1 MGLDRT
7 ICIHRVVIDPTNPNT
22 VYAAAIGNP
31 YAEHP
36 ERGVFKTTDGGE
48 TWNKILYANDTTGC
62 ADLVMDPSNPNK
74 LIAAMWQFRRTPW
87 NLKMPGCL
95 MGNLEELVLLSVA
108 VCQEGCMQKLRQQ
121 KTVCTKVMM
130 GVLNGYW

>member
-1 MGLDRT
+1 MGLDKT
-7 ICIHRVVIDPTNPNT
+7 VCIHRVVIDPNNPNT

-48 TWNKILYANDTTGC
+48 TWSKILYANDTTGC

-74 LIAAMWQFRRTPW
+74 LIAAMWQFRRKPW
-87 NLKMPGCL
+87 ELKSGGPGSGL
-95 MGNLEELVLLSVA
+95 HITVDG
-108 VCQEGCMQKLRQQ
+108 G
-121 KTVCTKVMM
+121 KTWKK
-130 GVLNGYW
+130 NG